1 MTRSLL
7 AALLLAALTATS
19 CATTQPQ
26 SERPTATTQPQP
38 PQPPQTTASAR
49 PRSERPTSTAPS
61 QEQRPDA
68 TAAAPSSGAPST
80 RPGGL
85 AVLDEERAGRLV
97 RLTVDSPAL
106 KATAKVELLLPTAW
120 RPGTRWP
127 VLYLLDGCCR
137 RGGPAWV
144 SDGRADEVTRD
155 AQAIVVMPEAGYAG
169 FYSDWLDGPQWETFH
184 LTELRHLVERRY
196 GGTGRRAIAGLSMGG
211 FGALSY
217 AARHPGMFRAAASF
231 SGLVNVSR
239 EDVEYLTDQSGDDPG
254 KLWGDRIAEHNPTAL
269 VRQLRDIPV
278 HVSCG
283 NGEPGPLD
291 ARNTPRDGGE
301 AFIEAENRAFVRAA
315 EAAGVKVTAN
325 LYGPGTHRWPYWTRE
340 LERALPMLLG
350 SLS

>member
-1 MTRSLL
+1 MTRSPL
-7 AALLLAALTATS
+7 AALLLAALTATA

-26 SERPTATTQPQP
+26 SERPTATAQ
-38 PQPPQTTASAR
+38 
-49 PRSERPTSTAPS
+49 PRSERPTATAPFQS
-61 QEQRPDA
+61 QRPDA
-68 TAAAPSSGAPST
+68 TAAATRPSSGVPST

-155 AQAIVVMPEAGYAG
+155 AKAIVVMPEAGYAG
-169 FYSDWLDGPQWETFH
+169 FYSDWLEGPQWETFH

-254 KLWGDRIAEHNPTAL
+254 KLWGDGVAEHNPTAL
-269 VRQLRDIPV
+269 VRQLRGIPV

-291 ARNTPRDGGE
+291 AGNTPRDGGE

>member
-137 RGGPAWV
+137 RGAP
-144 SDGRADEVTRD
+144 
-155 AQAIVVMPEAGYAG
+155 
-169 FYSDWLDGPQWETFH
+169 
-184 LTELRHLVERRY
+184 
-196 GGTGRRAIAGLSMGG
+196 
-211 FGALSY
+211 
-217 AARHPGMFRAAASF
+217 PG
-231 SGLVNVSR
+231 
-239 EDVEYLTDQSGDDPG
+239 
-254 KLWGDRIAEHNPTAL
+254 
-269 VRQLRDIPV
+269 
-278 HVSCG
+278 
-283 NGEPGPLD
+283 
-291 ARNTPRDGGE
+291 
-301 AFIEAENRAFVRAA
+301 
-315 EAAGVKVTAN
+315 
-325 LYGPGTHRWPYWTRE
+325 
-340 LERALPMLLG
+340 
-350 SLS
+350 